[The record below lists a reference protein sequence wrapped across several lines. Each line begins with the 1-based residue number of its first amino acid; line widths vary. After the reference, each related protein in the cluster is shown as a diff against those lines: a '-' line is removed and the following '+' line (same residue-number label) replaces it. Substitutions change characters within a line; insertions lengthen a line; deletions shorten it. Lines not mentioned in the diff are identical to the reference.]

1 VSGPFVNGS
10 SPYDALANED
20 GRALLKGLGAFTE
33 DRATDAAA
41 YARARVSPEVAAAAL
56 ATAFARRRAAAA
68 GKFSRAD
75 VMLFT
80 RPGYEQATSESVAR
94 HRAARFHGLRAV
106 ADLCCGIG
114 GDAMALA
121 SEAAGVTAVD
131 LDPDALACARV
142 NAQALGVGDRVA
154 FVQGDAQTFELL
166 GYEAVFADPSRR
178 PGGQRV
184 RGAHLYAPRLG
195 ALLARAAEV
204 PGRRLA
210 VKVAPGLAFDEPA
223 LRAPL
228 RGAPMEVEL
237 ISERGTCKEAVL
249 WCGDLAR
256 ADGARR
262 ATVIDAAGEHILDGD
277 PSERAALRSFGALV
291 GEPDPAVIRAG
302 LVAALCTREDVGL
315 LDPRVAYLAADAPAA
330 APFVRWYRL
339 IEAMPFN
346 VKRVRARLRAGDI
359 GRIVVKTRAFPL
371 SPEDVTALLKP
382 EGPAEATLIC
392 TTVRE
397 KKWAL
402 LCGTSGA

>member
-1 VSGPFVNGS
+1 VNTS
-10 SPYDALANED
+10 SPFAALTSDE
-20 GRALLKGLGAFTE
+20 GRALLTGLGVFTE
-33 DRATDAAA
+33 ERATDAAA

-80 RPGYEQATSESVAR
+80 RAGYEQATSELVAR
-94 HRAARFHGLRAV
+94 HRATRFRELRAV

-114 GDAMALA
+114 GDTAALA
-121 SEAAGVTAVD
+121 AEAMRVMSVD
-131 LDPDALACARV
+131 LDPDALACALANADALEVGPRV
-142 NAQALGVGDRVA
+142 EFTL
-154 FVQGDAQTFELL
+154 GDALTFDLR
-166 GYEAVFADPSRR
+166 GYDAVFADPSRR
-178 PGGQRV
+178 PGGTRI
-184 RGAHLYAPRLG
+184 RGAHRYAPRLD
-195 ALLARAAEV
+195 ALLARAPEI

-210 VKVAPGLAFDEPA
+210 VKVAPGLRFDEPG
-223 LRAPL
+223 LRTPL
-228 RGAPMEVEL
+228 GGAPMEVEL

-262 ATVIDAAGEHILDGD
+262 ATVIDAAGEHVLDGD
-277 PSERAALRSFGALV
+277 PTERASLRDFGALV

-302 LVAALCTREDVGL
+302 LVAAVCVRDDVGV

-346 VKRVRARLRAGDI
+346 VKRLRARLRAGDI

-382 EGPAEATLIC
+382 EGHADATLIC
-392 TTVRE
+392 TTVGE